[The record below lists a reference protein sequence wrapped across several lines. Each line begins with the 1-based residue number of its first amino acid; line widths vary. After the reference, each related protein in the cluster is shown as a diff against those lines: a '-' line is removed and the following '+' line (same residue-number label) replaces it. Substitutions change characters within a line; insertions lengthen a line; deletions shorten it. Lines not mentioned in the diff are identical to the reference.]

1 MRMSLLYATT
11 CALLSAAPA
20 FADQISVAGR
30 DRSYSVYRPADL
42 ARTKPVPLVIVL
54 HGGFGTGEQAEK
66 TYHWDATAD
75 RSGFVVIYPHGFRRS
90 WNAGGGCCGP
100 ATTNTTD
107 DLGFLTDLIPSAGRA
122 QNTDPTRVY

>member
-30 DRSYSVYRPADL
+30 DRTYSVFRPADL

-54 HGGFGTGEQAEK
+54 HGGFGTGVQAEK
-66 TYHWDATAD
+66 PYHWDAAAD
-75 RSGFVVIYPHGFRRS
+75 RSGFVAVYPGGGRRR
-90 WNAGGGCCGP
+90 WNAGGGFWWN
-100 ATTNTTD
+100 ANSD
-107 DLGFLTDLIPSAGRA
+107 
-122 QNTDPTRVY
+122 